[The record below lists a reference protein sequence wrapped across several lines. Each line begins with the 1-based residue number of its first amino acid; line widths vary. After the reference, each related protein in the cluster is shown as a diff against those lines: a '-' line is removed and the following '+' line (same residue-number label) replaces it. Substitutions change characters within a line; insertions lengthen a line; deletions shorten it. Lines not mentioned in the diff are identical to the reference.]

1 MSDQV
6 ATLRELYRQ
15 WPRRPPIHFA
25 GCVPSEVNIP
35 RRRCWRC
42 LLLAWRSCPNLFD
55 ERWIIIAAA
64 ALVDAPGH
72 GPHAKAVLGG
82 WPQKLGT
89 GHADQPKLDI
99 LLIEDHRHAV
109 VNRPGKSIGIH
120 DDDRARRHSPQSV
133 VFVIRAAPSPMRA
146 RLRRAQARPAGKAL
160 WAAWNRRGR
169 RQLTRNGANARSR
182 KRTGAIPGAQKFE
195 TEFGRSCR
203 CS

>member
-1 MSDQV
+1 MSYTVNGLDG
-6 ATLRELYRQ
+6 ADPLRGYVR
-15 WPRRPPIHFA
+15 
-25 GCVPSEVNIP
+25 SEVNIQ

-82 WPQKLGT
+82 WSQKLGT
-89 GHADQPKLDI
+89 GRADRPKLDI
-99 LLIEDHRHAV
+99 LLIEDHRLAV
-109 VNRPGKSIGIH
+109 VNRPGEPIGTR

-146 RLRRAQARPAGKAL
+146 RLRRAQGPAGWQSLMGGLESKGAKAIDAERCQRKKSQED
-160 WAAWNRRGR
+160 WGDSRGPEA
-169 RQLTRNGANARSR
+169 G
-182 KRTGAIPGAQKFE
+182 G
-195 TEFGRSCR
+195 
-203 CS
+203 